1 MQTPVQMMEHW
12 EATFPKQTFLRQSTG
27 DDWIEYSWEAV
38 ADRVRRVAAY
48 IAKMNIPAGSSIAI
62 WSTNS
67 ADWFVVDLAI
77 MLSGHISVPIYPAQD
92 LETAAYIFEHS
103 EAKLLFVGAFDNAE
117 DLHTILPEHIVTVA
131 LRGATI
137 TCDAELEGI
146 LIDTPP
152 KSDFAPRS
160 MDEVCTILYSSG
172 TTGVPKG
179 VMHTFHSIAQAVALA
194 NHCYG
199 RTSYEKEGDER
210 EKIISYLPLSHVAE
224 RALVEMAG
232 LYLNSHISIS
242 AGLTHFANEIRDIKP
257 TFFGAVPRIWY
268 KFKEGVEAGLNAM
281 GKQIETDAD
290 RAAAREWLG
299 LDKTRLT
306 MTGSAPISPAVH
318 RWYADIG
325 LHLREGYSMTE
336 TFALGTNWDR
346 NEPNIPGCVGRPAEG
361 VSLKLAE
368 DGEIHFKTPGLM
380 KGYYKNEELTAR
392 VIKDGWYATGDLG
405 RIDEDGNLWVT
416 GRTGSVFKTS
426 KGKFV
431 NPERLERE
439 LQKIAL
445 VEQAVVFG
453 HGLAQPVAVVSVA
466 ESAANKTD
474 AELNAFFVAALD
486 AVNNE
491 LPSHE
496 KMAALL
502 VVRDVWS
509 SDGGQL
515 TPTLKIKR
523 KALET
528 QYSAKLGEGV
538 TGIVV
543 DKPAFIFE
551 SV

>member
-12 EATFPKQTFLRQSTG
+12 AATFPKQTFLRQSTG
-27 DDWIEYSWEAV
+27 DDWIEYSWETV
-38 ADRVRRVAAY
+38 ADRARRVATD
-48 IAKMNIPAGSSIAI
+48 IAKMNFPAGSNIAI
-62 WSTNS
+62 WSSNS

-77 MLSGHISVPIYPAQD
+77 MLSGHVSVPIYPAQD
-92 LETAAYIFEHS
+92 LETAAYILEHS
-103 EAKLLFVGAFDNAE
+103 ETKLLFVGAFDKAE
-117 DLHTILPEHIVTVA
+117 ELHSILPEHMVTIA
-131 LRGATI
+131 MRGASI

-146 LIDTPP
+146 IVDTPP
-152 KSDFAPRS
+152 KNDFAPRS

-179 VMHTFHSIAQAVALA
+179 VMHTFHSIAQTVALA
-194 NHCYG
+194 NNCYG
-199 RTSYEKEGDER
+199 RTPHAKEGDER

-242 AGLTHFANEIRDIKP
+242 ASLANFTSEIRDVKP
-257 TFFGAVPRIWY
+257 TFFGAVPRIWH
-268 KFKEGVEAGLNAM
+268 KFKEGVEAGLQAM
-281 GKQIETDAD
+281 DKQIETDAD
-290 RAAAREWLG
+290 RAAVREWLG
-299 LDKTRLT
+299 LDQTRLA

-325 LHLREGYSMTE
+325 LHLRESYSMTE
-336 TFALGTNWDR
+336 TFALGAYWDR
-346 NEPNIPGCVGRPAEG
+346 NEANIPGCVGRPAG
-361 VSLKLAE
+361 GISLKLSE

-380 KGYYKNEELTAR
+380 KGYYKNEEQTAR

-439 LQKIAL
+439 LQKIVL

-466 ESAANKTD
+466 ESAADKTD
-474 AELNAFFVAALD
+474 AELNAYFAEALD

-491 LPSHE
+491 LPAHE
-496 KMAALL
+496 KITALL

-523 KALET
+523 KVLET
-528 QYSAKLGEGV
+528 QYSAKLGEDAIGV
-538 TGIVV
+538 IIGG
-543 DKPAFIFE
+543 
-551 SV
+551 